1 MKESKIMKINEEM
14 KKNLK
19 FYLPPQNISFCNLFL
34 SQCYTNPKISIS
46 QEFLEKKFTLFK
58 LTKKQNTNNENIDS
72 DLKQNSIKKR
82 NSLKNNN
89 DENKMINAPINIE
102 PKKENEKAKKIETHK
117 IEEKKIAE
125 KKIIEKKI
133 VEKKIVEIKKE
144 KTIKEEKKTE
154 VHKIKEEKKME
165 LTDINEKYIYK
176 KRLLDGCNNFI
187 KIKEDLK
194 KIAFDPKYKEL
205 SNKIL
210 ISITPTINQL
220 NTFEVYQEKLE
231 LLISNLNELKELKN
245 KELYIC
251 GCNDLLSLIFKKSL
265 SLLKQSKTK
274 IYLLSKV
281 IYNLKSS
288 TIINLFFQRIVYIC
302 PYIIPI
308 QFTSKDFSD
317 QKEVRLRQ
325 GFIEEEEQLTDFND
339 RMECYEYLYFTFL
352 FNNYEKYKPIIVEY
366 LDIMEE
372 SEVNFAISNSYKV
385 FLNVFGNI
393 IKGEFI
399 NKIKTLSNK
408 IRKGLEEEIKKTKI
422 SNIKSIGGS
431 NNYKI
436 KDYMKTLEKGKNT
449 DFHEDLN
456 KII

>member
-1 MKESKIMKINEEM
+1 MKINEEM
-14 KKNLK
+14 KKNFK
-19 FYLPPQNISFCNLFL
+19 SYLPPQNISFCNLFL

-58 LTKKQNTNNENIDS
+58 FTKKQNTNNENIDS

>member
-1 MKESKIMKINEEM
+1 MKINEEM
-14 KKNLK
+14 KKNFK
-19 FYLPPQNISFCNLFL
+19 SYLPPQNISFCNLFL

-58 LTKKQNTNNENIDS
+58 FTKKQNTNNENIDS

-165 LTDINEKYIYK
+165 LTDMNEKYIYK

>member
-1 MKESKIMKINEEM
+1 MKINEEM
-14 KKNLK
+14 KKNFK
-19 FYLPPQNISFCNLFL
+19 SYLPPQNISFCNLFL

-58 LTKKQNTNNENIDS
+58 FTKKQNTNNENIDS

-102 PKKENEKAKKIETHK
+102 PKKENEKAKKIETNK

-325 GFIEEEEQLTDFND
+325 GFIEEE
-339 RMECYEYLYFTFL
+339 
-352 FNNYEKYKPIIVEY
+352 
-366 LDIMEE
+366 
-372 SEVNFAISNSYKV
+372 
-385 FLNVFGNI
+385 
-393 IKGEFI
+393 
-399 NKIKTLSNK
+399 
-408 IRKGLEEEIKKTKI
+408 
-422 SNIKSIGGS
+422 
-431 NNYKI
+431 
-436 KDYMKTLEKGKNT
+436 
-449 DFHEDLN
+449 
-456 KII
+456 

>member
-1 MKESKIMKINEEM
+1 MKINEEM
-14 KKNLK
+14 KKNFK
-19 FYLPPQNISFCNLFL
+19 SYLPPQNISFCNLFL

-58 LTKKQNTNNENIDS
+58 FTKKQNTNNENIDS

-317 QKEVRLRQ
+317 QKELRLRQ

>member
-1 MKESKIMKINEEM
+1 MKINEEM
-14 KKNLK
+14 KKNFK
-19 FYLPPQNISFCNLFL
+19 SYLPPQNISFCNLFL

-125 KKIIEKKI
+125 KKIVEKKI

>member
-1 MKESKIMKINEEM
+1 MEINEEI
-14 KKNLK
+14 KKNFK
-19 FYLPPQNISFCNLFL
+19 SYLPPQNISFCNLFL

-58 LTKKQNTNNENIDS
+58 FTKKQNTNNENIDS

-102 PKKENEKAKKIETHK
+102 PKKENEKAKKIETPK
-117 IEEKKIAE
+117 IE
-125 KKIIEKKI
+125 EKKI
-133 VEKKIVEIKKE
+133 VEKKKE
-144 KTIKEEKKTE
+144 KTLKEEKKTE

-165 LTDINEKYIYK
+165 LTDIKEKYIYK

-317 QKEVRLRQ
+317 QKELRLRQ

>member
-1 MKESKIMKINEEM
+1 MKINEEM
-14 KKNLK
+14 KKNFK
-19 FYLPPQNISFCNLFL
+19 SYLPPQNISFCNLFL

-58 LTKKQNTNNENIDS
+58 FTKKQNTNNENIDS

-125 KKIIEKKI
+125 KKIVEKKI

>member
-1 MKESKIMKINEEM
+1 MKINEEM
-14 KKNLK
+14 KKNFK
-19 FYLPPQNISFCNLFL
+19 SYLPPQNISFCNLFL

-58 LTKKQNTNNENIDS
+58 FTKKQNTNNENIDS

-117 IEEKKIAE
+117 IEEKKIA
-125 KKIIEKKI
+125 EKKI

-317 QKEVRLRQ
+317 QKELRLRQ

>member
-1 MKESKIMKINEEM
+1 MKINEEM
-14 KKNLK
+14 KKNFK
-19 FYLPPQNISFCNLFL
+19 SYLPPQNISFCNLFL

-125 KKIIEKKI
+125 KKIVEKKI
-133 VEKKIVEIKKE
+133 VEKKKE
-144 KTIKEEKKTE
+144 KIIKEEKKTE

-165 LTDINEKYIYK
+165 LKDINEKYIYK

-317 QKEVRLRQ
+317 QKELRLRQ

>member
-1 MKESKIMKINEEM
+1 MKESKIMEINEEI
-14 KKNLK
+14 KKNFK
-19 FYLPPQNISFCNLFL
+19 SYLPPQNISFCNLFL

-46 QEFLEKKFTLFK
+46 QEFLKKKLTLLKF
-58 LTKKQNTNNENIDS
+58 TKKQNNNNENKDS

-102 PKKENEKAKKIETHK
+102 PKKENEKAKKIETPK
-117 IEEKKIAE
+117 IE
-125 KKIIEKKI
+125 EKKI
-133 VEKKIVEIKKE
+133 VEKKKE
-144 KTIKEEKKTE
+144 KTLKEEKKTE

-165 LTDINEKYIYK
+165 LTDIKEKYIYK

-281 IYNLKSS
+281 IFNLKSS

-317 QKEVRLRQ
+317 QKELRLRQ

>member
-1 MKESKIMKINEEM
+1 MKINEEM
-14 KKNLK
+14 KKNFK
-19 FYLPPQNISFCNLFL
+19 SYLPPQNISFCNLFL

-58 LTKKQNTNNENIDS
+58 FTKKQNTNNENIDS

-102 PKKENEKAKKIETHK
+102 PKKENEKAKKIETPK
-117 IEEKKIAE
+117 IE
-125 KKIIEKKI
+125 EKKI
-133 VEKKIVEIKKE
+133 VEKKKE
-144 KTIKEEKKTE
+144 KTLKEEKKTE

-352 FNNYEKYKPIIVEY
+352 FNNYEKYKPIIIEY
-366 LDIMEE
+366 IDLINE
-372 SEVNFAISNSYKV
+372 SAVNFAIGNSYKV
-385 FLNVFGNI
+385 FLNIFGNI
-393 IKGEFI
+393 IKDEFI
-399 NKIKTLSNK
+399 NKLKSISSK
-408 IRKGLEEEIKKTKI
+408 IKKSLDDDSKNSKV
-422 SNIKSIGGS
+422 SNIKSISGS
-431 NNYKI
+431 NSYQI
-436 KDYMKTLEKGKNT
+436 KELMKKLEKGKNT
-449 DFHEDLN
+449 EFYEDYLAIN
-456 KII
+456 K

>member
-1 MKESKIMKINEEM
+1 MKINEEM
-14 KKNLK
+14 KKNFK
-19 FYLPPQNISFCNLFL
+19 SYLPPQNISFCNLFL

-58 LTKKQNTNNENIDS
+58 FTKKQNTNNENIDS

-125 KKIIEKKI
+125 KKIVEKKI
-133 VEKKIVEIKKE
+133 VEKKIEEIKKE

-165 LTDINEKYIYK
+165 LTDIKEKYIYK

>member
-14 KKNLK
+14 KKNFK
-19 FYLPPQNISFCNLFL
+19 SYLPPQNISFCNLFL

-46 QEFLEKKFTLFK
+46 QEFLEKKMPLFK
-58 LTKKQNTNNENIDS
+58 FTKKQKDNNENKDS
-72 DLKQNSIKKR
+72 DLKQNSIEKR
-82 NSLKNNN
+82 KSLKNNN

-102 PKKENEKAKKIETHK
+102 QKKENEKAKKIETHK
-117 IEEKKIAE
+117 IEEKKI
-125 KKIIEKKI
+125 IEK
-133 VEKKIVEIKKE
+133 KKE
-144 KTIKEEKKTE
+144 KTIKEEKKIE
-154 VHKIKEEKKME
+154 VYKIKEEKKIEVNKIKEEKKME
-165 LTDINEKYIYK
+165 LTDMNEKYIYK

-194 KIAFDPKYKEL
+194 KIAFDPKFKEL

-265 SLLKQSKTK
+265 SLLRQSKTK

-317 QKEVRLRQ
+317 QKELRLRQ

-366 LDIMEE
+366 LNIMEE

-408 IRKGLEEEIKKTKI
+408 IRKGLEEETKKTKI

>member
-1 MKESKIMKINEEM
+1 MKINEEM
-14 KKNLK
+14 KKNFK
-19 FYLPPQNISFCNLFL
+19 SYLPPQNISFCNLFL

-58 LTKKQNTNNENIDS
+58 FTKKQNTNNENIDS

-82 NSLKNNN
+82 KSLKNNN

-125 KKIIEKKI
+125 KKIVEKKI

>member
-1 MKESKIMKINEEM
+1 MKINEEM
-14 KKNLK
+14 KKNFK
-19 FYLPPQNISFCNLFL
+19 SYLPPQNISFCNLFL

-58 LTKKQNTNNENIDS
+58 FTKKQNTNNENIDS

-125 KKIIEKKI
+125 KKIVEKKI

-408 IRKGLEEEIKKTKI
+408 IRKGLEEETKKTKI
-422 SNIKSIGGS
+422 SYIKSIGGS

>member
-1 MKESKIMKINEEM
+1 MEINEEI
-14 KKNLK
+14 KKNFK
-19 FYLPPQNISFCNLFL
+19 SYLPPQNISFCNLFL

-46 QEFLEKKFTLFK
+46 QEFLKKKLTLLKF
-58 LTKKQNTNNENIDS
+58 TKKQNNNNENKDS

-102 PKKENEKAKKIETHK
+102 PKKENEKAKKIETPK
-117 IEEKKIAE
+117 IE
-125 KKIIEKKI
+125 EKKI
-133 VEKKIVEIKKE
+133 VEKKKE
-144 KTIKEEKKTE
+144 KTLKEEKKTE

-165 LTDINEKYIYK
+165 LTDIKEKYIYK

-281 IYNLKSS
+281 IFNLKSS

-317 QKEVRLRQ
+317 QKELRLRQ

>member
-1 MKESKIMKINEEM
+1 MKINEEM
-14 KKNLK
+14 KKNFK
-19 FYLPPQNISFCNLFL
+19 SYLPPQNISFCNLFL

-58 LTKKQNTNNENIDS
+58 FTKKQNTNNENIDS

-125 KKIIEKKI
+125 KKIVEKKI

-165 LTDINEKYIYK
+165 LKDINEKYIYK

-317 QKEVRLRQ
+317 QKELRLRQ

>member
-14 KKNLK
+14 KKNFK
-19 FYLPPQNISFCNLFL
+19 SYLPPQNISFCNLFL

-117 IEEKKIAE
+117 IEEKKI
-125 KKIIEKKI
+125 IEK
-133 VEKKIVEIKKE
+133 KKE